1 MIRAVVLDMDGV
13 LYHGTRR
20 LDGALEFLEWL
31 SVPYAFI
38 TNNSSRTPIQVANK
52 LANMGIEVATD
63 QIMTSS
69 LATAAYLQRHYPAT
83 TPIFAI
89 GEVGLMT
96 ALQQAGFVLTPDAPE
111 IVVVG
116 LDREFN
122 DVKLQTAVDALKNG
136 AVFIGTN
143 MDRILMTENGPSPGT
158 GTIIMKV
165 ADAAQHT
172 PLVMGKP
179 ECQIFE
185 MAATY
190 LGVEVSE
197 MLMVGDNVDT
207 DIAGANQN
215 NMYAALVLTG
225 VSTEDD
231 LNAAGYHANYIA
243 PNLNM
248 LREQIVTD
256 LSY

>member
-1 MIRAVVLDMDGV
+1 MIKAVVLDMDGV

-20 LDGALEFLEWL
+20 LEGALEFLAWL
-31 SVPYAFI
+31 PVPYAFI
-38 TNNSSRTPIQVANK
+38 TNNSSRTPTQVANK
-52 LANMGIEVATD
+52 LANMGIDVAMN

-69 LATAAYLQRHYPAT
+69 LATAAYLQRHYAVS
-83 TPIFAI
+83 TPIYAI

-96 ALQQAGFVLTPDAPE
+96 ALQQAGFVLTTDAPE

-122 DVKLQTAVDALKNG
+122 DEKLQTAVRALHNG

-165 ADAAQHT
+165 ADAAQRT

-179 ECQIFE
+179 ERQIFE

-190 LGVEVSE
+190 LGVKVSD

-215 NMYAALVLTG
+215 NLYAALVLTG
-225 VSTEDD
+225 VSTQDD
-231 LNAAGYHANYIA
+231 LNTAGCHANYIA
-243 PNLNM
+243 SNLNI
-248 LREQIVTD
+248 LREQIATD